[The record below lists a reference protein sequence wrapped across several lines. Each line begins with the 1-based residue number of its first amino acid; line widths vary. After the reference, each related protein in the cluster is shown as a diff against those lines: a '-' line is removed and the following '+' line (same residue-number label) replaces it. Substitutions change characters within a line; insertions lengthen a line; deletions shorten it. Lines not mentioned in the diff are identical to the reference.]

1 MRWALKVFFTVNKN
15 SGAKVIQCEATPVPE
30 HEAGRK
36 VGDAVKYNAIVE
48 KLISG
53 KGVSI
58 NRLQINLDGVMSE
71 LNFLKDS
78 IFLS

>member
-15 SGAKVIQCEATPVPE
+15 SGAKVISCEATPVPE

-53 KGVSI
+53 KDVSI
-58 NRLQINLDGVMSE
+58 NRLQIDGVMSE
-71 LNFLKDS
+71 LNFLKS
-78 IFLS
+78 LIFLS